1 MPRTTAPCLTLP
13 EVADLLQVS
22 ARTAY
27 RLAQRHELPGFKA
40 GGSWRFRRS
49 DIDAWISSKV
59 KPTRAVDP
67 TRIKRK
73 LDQQLPPSGLLP
85 RRHP

>member
-59 KPTRAVDP
+59 KSISPLGPTRV
-67 TRIKRK
+67 KRR
-73 LDQQLPPSGLLP
+73 LDQQLPSSQLLP